1 MHLSPLKSSHPC
13 AGETTG
19 SPQYTYFLRLTAV
32 KYVDPKHFSRP
43 LEYPPL
49 SIVLVKVKCQS
60 EVLAHV
66 PYLNMDPALTVLSF
80 RVLLTR
86 LIRLLSAAASLTALL
101 FLLILSLFLLYVCVL
116 FIFSK
121 WGGRKKISINCCKGE
136 TYRCSFQFQLIQH
149 YLLLARREL
158 IPWHTFS
165 ILLLFFF
172 HDLLHITKHLLKVI
186 S

>member
-101 FLLILSLFLLYVCVL
+101 FLLILSLFLL
-116 FIFSK
+116 
-121 WGGRKKISINCCKGE
+121 
-136 TYRCSFQFQLIQH
+136 
-149 YLLLARREL
+149 LLARREL

-186 S
+186 SCRLLDFTPLRRRPSALALHDRGTIGRNSGSRRRAQER